1 MDKTTEDII
10 KGNKLIAGL
19 FMIERL
25 SDGKYFHINPELLL
39 ANKRWFLPEE
49 LKYHSS
55 WDWQIPVWSK
65 VAALSQKLAMTEELA
80 TRHNKLCDKYEE
92 AVFQNNPEKGQQL
105 IVEFIKFY
113 NNGKN

>member
-55 WDWQIPVWSK
+55 WDWLMPAWIEFR
-65 VAALSQKLAMTEELA
+65 KLWNGEENEHGKWITSLQYYLA
-80 TRHNKLCDKYEE
+80 YSDEPIRFFERLVYAIQWYN
-92 AVFQNNPEKGQQL
+92 QQTQTP
-105 IVEFIKFY
+105 
-113 NNGKN
+113 